1 MFGAFRIPRK
11 YEIESEGERCLII
24 SVSTSD
30 VESCAK
36 SLDFNV
42 ERRGR
47 RTTSIIYMVSLWN
60 DDQKVDYLE
69 ICLFYFTPLCNNVRY
84 SCCLRAYIML
94 LKVYAT
100 AALDILPKVLTNR
113 WKSAKCNALQN

>member
-42 ERRGR
+42 ERRGAGDNQYN
-47 RTTSIIYMVSLWN
+47 IYGVT
-60 DDQKVDYLE
+60 LE
-69 ICLFYFTPLCNNVRY
+69 
-84 SCCLRAYIML
+84 
-94 LKVYAT
+94 
-100 AALDILPKVLTNR
+100 
-113 WKSAKCNALQN
+113 